1 VWWNSRSRF
10 KHCAV
15 RSAVRSSKFNP
26 ISAIGL
32 RAIDADLVCQLGR
45 HDLSPVASSA
55 EACAPTLATT
65 PRPRPAFL
73 PRYGLI
79 RDMVD
84 VFDFEQVLMSISS
97 RYLWRRT
104 RSAGMTLPPTMR
116 GI

>member
-65 PRPRPAFL
+65 PRPRPALL

-84 VFDFEQVLMSISS
+84 VFDFEQVLME
-97 RYLWRRT
+97 
-104 RSAGMTLPPTMR
+104 AH
-116 GI
+116 